1 MSFSLTGFRWNSQNT
16 QNLILKASEVKV
28 DPEELKDAVPME
40 EPKPLVEIE
49 PSGDGY
55 TELDAMMSK
64 YKQADIQTSFTMQKN
79 KIDEL
84 AMTNFDLNQ
93 LKEKGL
99 TEEEIAKYFD
109 HTQVENS
116 EGKVVSDYYR
126 IKSSTINGV
135 ECKTLEEAVKA
146 IKENKANNSI
156 DELANK
162 YMNGELEFG
171 ELKAELEKAGA
182 TDVRYERG
190 DSGKCVIRFTLN
202 GVSSAILNNRNEFQQ
217 SVNMDTGEVTTVG
230 VNNKADK
237 APDENQYGS
246 RDLLKLVYN
255 LSDEEIN
262 KYFTPTKISD
272 GHFVTYIL
280 NPDIKINGVECKTI
294 DDLKKALNK

>member
-1 MSFSLTGFRWNSQNT
+1 MSQ
-16 QNLILKASEVKV
+16 II
-28 DPEELKDAVPME
+28 
-40 EPKPLVEIE
+40 IE
-49 PSGDGY
+49 Y
-55 TELDAMMSK
+55 
-64 YKQADIQTSFTMQKN
+64 
-79 KIDEL
+79 
-84 AMTNFDLNQ
+84 
-93 LKEKGL
+93 
-99 TEEEIAKYFD
+99 
-109 HTQVENS
+109 
-116 EGKVVSDYYR
+116 
-126 IKSSTINGV
+126 TINGV
-135 ECKTLEEAVKA
+135 ECKTIDDAVKA

-156 DELANK
+156 NDLAER
-162 YMNGELEFG
+162 YMNGELEFS

-182 TDVRYERG
+182 TDVRYERS

-262 KYFTPTKISD
+262 KYFTPTEISD
-272 GHFVTYIL
+272 GHFVTYVF

-294 DDLKKALNK
+294 EDLKKALNKKKEERLLLNKSRSSFFLPNLHCSRSYNFINQAVFTSFCSRKIVISFTIFFNFFKRLT